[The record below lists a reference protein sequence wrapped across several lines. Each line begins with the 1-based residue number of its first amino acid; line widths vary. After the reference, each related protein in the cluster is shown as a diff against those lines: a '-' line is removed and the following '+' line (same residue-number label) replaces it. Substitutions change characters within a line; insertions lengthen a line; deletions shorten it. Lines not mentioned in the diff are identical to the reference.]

1 MGPRIEV
8 WHGGGIIGLSTL
20 MPPEKVFI
28 SVASRSSRKKHLI
41 SPESFIID
49 GKVDSVKRVAG
60 PGAFT
65 SEEEGF

>member
-1 MGPRIEV
+1 
-8 WHGGGIIGLSTL
+8 
-20 MPPEKVFI
+20 MPPVKVFI